1 MHQIYLGKRPVVRG
15 AALTYPPEVTSLRE
29 AQKRMTRDL
38 LLKEGLGLFEAKG
51 YGATTIDDIAAAA
64 GTTRTTFYMHFPS
77 KAQLLKQLIVVVN
90 DILLTAD
97 DPHAEVVASGDR
109 ERDPGPGLSRKI
121 DQWPEIRPYV
131 RAAHEAAASDAE
143 VQDAIDQSF
152 ESAIGDIA
160 AGLDRAERF
169 DASTRRIRG
178 VLAFGQLEF
187 SSVRWMRHGWDVGR
201 DEALEL
207 LTDSW
212 CALLIE

>member
-1 MHQIYLGKRPVVRG
+1 
-15 AALTYPPEVTSLRE
+15 VTSLRE
-29 AQKRMTRDL
+29 AQKRLTREL
-38 LLKEGLGLFEAKG
+38 LLREGLAMFQSKG

-77 KAQLLKQLIVVVN
+77 KAQLLKELIVAVN
-90 DILLTAD
+90 DILISSD
-97 DPHAEVVASGDR
+97 DPPLAAVVESGDR
-109 ERDPGPGLSRKI
+109 AQIRAWLSRKI

-131 RAAHEAAASDAE
+131 TAAHEAAASDGE
-143 VQDAIDQSF
+143 IQEAIDQWF

-160 AGLDRAERF
+160 EGLDRAGRF
-169 DASTRRIRG
+169 ESSTRRIRG

-207 LTDSW
+207 MTDSW
-212 CALLIE
+212 CALLVE